1 MTNQHCV
8 GIDLGTTV
16 SSIAYLSATGDLVT
30 MVNEEG
36 GRVTPSFISFSDK
49 DRLIGIRTTRNAQ
62 NTVFNFKRLI
72 GIRTT
77 RNAQNTVFNFKRLI
91 GRRYDDPLVQNYVKS
106 LPFTIL
112 KSSTN
117 TPLIQVSY
125 NDETKI
131 FLVEE
136 ITCMLLKYLQS
147 TARTWTNSTITDC
160 VISVPATFN
169 YSQRKATADAAKLA
183 GLNVLQLINE
193 PTAIAI
199 TYAQR
204 RSNQFIGNILI
215 IDFGGGTFDV
225 SVISIDKRT
234 IKVLS
239 TAGSTDLGGDD
250 LDSVLANHLVKRL
263 KSEYNL
269 KHLERPLRAKS
280 RLKIQC
286 ERAKRT
292 LSHVSSAIVEI
303 DELQH
308 GIDFVTSV
316 TRERYADLCSSY
328 FESCIDY
335 VKVALNDSGL
345 GNTDI
350 DDVVLAGGVAR
361 DAIFGSMINDYF
373 ADSNLQYVQTIA
385 GDTAVVRGAAIQA
398 AILNGD
404 IKERYNIID
413 IVPSSVQFINVSN
426 NVEELISN
434 TQPLP
439 CKVVK
444 NLVTTRDNQHGF
456 DAFSI
461 CEDDCNMYKL
471 DGIPQAPK
479 GSSVAVV
486 LDVNAS
492 GLLSVSGNCNEIL
505 SEILMNGYIRGMKS
519 FSHQYI
525 SEDIIRIIVQYGDLY
540 VVLSNAKPDFKFRRV
555 SPTFT
560 FQEMKKRVCDFQ
572 KWEERL
578 SAKHM
583 LEEMV
588 KSLSVTL
595 ENEDTAQY
603 PQYIGYKM
611 LRIRDDD
618 KIIIQQIIEQH
629 IDWMG
634 CNLNATAN
642 EYETKQKE
650 IDDVW
655 KPILQRYRGDTGTSL
670 PTSIPVAGMPAIQF
684 AAFGMPIIDDVD

>member
-49 DRLIGIRTTRNAQ
+49 D
-62 NTVFNFKRLI
+62 RLI

-335 VKVALNDSGL
+335 VKVALNNSGL

-373 ADSNLQYVQTIA
+373 ADSNLQYGQTIA

-439 CKVVK
+439 CK
-444 NLVTTRDNQHGF
+444 
-456 DAFSI
+456 
-461 CEDDCNMYKL
+461 MYKL

-603 PQYIGYKM
+603 PQYIEYKM

-629 IDWMG
+629 IDWMD

-670 PTSIPVAGMPAIQF
+670 TTSIPVVGMPAIQF